1 MALRRT
7 KGWYHR
13 FRLSRQQWSPFMQSI
28 TYDAGWVRETLRSLG
43 FHDIE
48 TCSFQVSRGGAAY
61 YWVFARKGSQA

>member
-1 MALRRT
+1 
-7 KGWYHR
+7 
-13 FRLSRQQWSPFMQSI
+13 MQSI
-28 TYDAGWVRETLRSLG
+28 TYDAGWVRETLSSLG